1 MASSSCRTMQ
11 GPIAFF
17 LGHKCFEYV
26 AFQFNL
32 VCYAMFHC
40 IMRNDMARPISETR
54 IIMYSCSPTLTPINL
69 HIIPLNMSTSL
80 LHSPG
85 KNILTLSFRFLHP
98 PHTSAFSNIL
108 CIVRFIWQ
116 LIPWYTYC
124 KIKEH
129 IWLQVLMDLLPEL
142 LFWQTYVML
151 VLLWYAN
158 EQK

>member
-1 MASSSCRTMQ
+1 MVCCYRDPLLCMASSSCRTMQ

-80 LHSPG
+80 LRSPG

-98 PHTSAFSNIL
+98 PHTSAFSNIFMYSKVHL
-108 CIVRFIWQ
+108 AT
-116 LIPWYTYC
+116 YTMVY
-124 KIKEH
+124 
-129 IWLQVLMDLLPEL
+129 VL
-142 LFWQTYVML
+142 
-151 VLLWYAN
+151 
-158 EQK
+158 